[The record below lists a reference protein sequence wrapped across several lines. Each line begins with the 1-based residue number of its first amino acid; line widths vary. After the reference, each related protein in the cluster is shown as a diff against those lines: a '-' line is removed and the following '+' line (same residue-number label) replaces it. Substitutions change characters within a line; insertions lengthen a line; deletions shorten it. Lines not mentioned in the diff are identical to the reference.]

1 MDTDLDH
8 VIAAAIQVL
17 DTQRTDSLHLVEHQR
32 LVSEAG
38 AHQATVDALRFA
50 GVRALASSIEARDP
64 YTAGHGALVGAY
76 AVGLGTAIGL
86 AQPELERLRLGGL
99 LHDIGKIGMPDA
111 VLFKAGRLTA
121 DEITVMRTHPDV
133 GMRILD
139 GLHLPFDVLPIV
151 RSHHE
156 RWDGAGYPDGTAGEA
171 THHLARLVHVVDVF
185 EALTARRIYREPM
198 PAADIVAFFQNGRG
212 TDFDPVLVDPF
223 L

>member
-1 MDTDLDH
+1 M
-8 VIAAAIQVL
+8 
-17 DTQRTDSLHLVEHQR
+17 
-32 LVSEAG
+32 
-38 AHQATVDALRFA
+38 AL
-50 GVRALASSIEARDP
+50 
-64 YTAGHGALVGAY
+64 
-76 AVGLGTAIGL
+76 GL
-86 AQPELERLRLGGL
+86 AAPELERLRLGGL

-156 RWDGAGYPDGTAGEA
+156 RWDGAGYPDRTVGAE
-171 THHLARLVHVVDVF
+171 THHLARLVHVVDVY

-198 PAADIVAFFQNGRG
+198 PTADIVEFFQHGRG
-212 TDFDPVLVDPF
+212 TDFDPDLVEPF
-223 L
+223 LQLLADGTFDRIREETKRTVIQRPLSSVPGEAP

>member
-1 MDTDLDH
+1 
-8 VIAAAIQVL
+8 
-17 DTQRTDSLHLVEHQR
+17 
-32 LVSEAG
+32 VSEAG

-86 AQPELERLRLGGL
+86 APPDLERLRLGGL

-121 DEITVMRTHPDV
+121 EEIAVMRTHPDV
-133 GMRILD
+133 GTRILD
-139 GLHLPFDVLPIV
+139 GLHLPCDVLPIV

-156 RWDGAGYPDGTAGEA
+156 RWDGTGYPDRTSGLD
-171 THHLARLVHVVDVF
+171 THHLARLVHLVDVY

-198 PAADIVAFFQNGRG
+198 PTADIVAFFQAGSS
-212 TDFDPVLVDPF
+212 TDFDPALGDPF
-223 L
+223 QALLADGTFDRIRQETRRTVVQRPLSSVPVDAQ